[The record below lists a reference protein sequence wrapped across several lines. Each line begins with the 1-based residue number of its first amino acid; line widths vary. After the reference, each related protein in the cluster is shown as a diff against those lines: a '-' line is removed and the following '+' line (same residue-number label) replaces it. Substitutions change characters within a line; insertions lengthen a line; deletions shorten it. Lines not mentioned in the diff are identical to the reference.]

1 MMFFKKS
8 LTWMICLCFV
18 LTSCVTPG
26 QTTKVGPTFSS
37 QLVKKVEQN
46 AAISNVKLDIII
58 PAFDPGIPEDEEEQE
73 ENLIW
78 PELRRAEANRFALK
92 LKEELEKTGAF
103 GAVRVTPDASA
114 TGDLY
119 LLGKIVESNGLEVG
133 FELEV
138 VDITGQ
144 RWYTEQYEHE
154 VAEKYHKNTRNKG
167 KDPYQPV
174 FEEAATDLVEFLKEQ
189 GDTELALLQSVTE
202 MRFGANFS
210 EDAFSEHLEENA
222 NGYKLV
228 SLPSDDDPMLQ
239 RIRSI
244 RIRDQLYVDN
254 LQTHYEEFDAK
265 MATSYAAWQVQ
276 SLDEVKALKA
286 AENERTGK
294 AVAGILALALMV
306 GLAAA
311 SGNSSN
317 SGSSSAASAGA
328 IVAGVGGAALIASSF
343 RSSKEAEFHKE
354 TLEELGESIN
364 IDLGP
369 QVVEFE
375 GKTKEISGDA
385 AEQFSEWRA
394 FLKEIYDQ
402 EKTPEKQL

>member
-1 MMFFKKS
+1 MFFKKS
-8 LTWMICLCFV
+8 LTWIICLCFV
-18 LTSCVTPG
+18 LSSCVTPG
-26 QTTKVGPTFSS
+26 QSTKVGPAFSS
-37 QLVKKVEQN
+37 KLVKDVEKN
-46 AAISNVKLDIII
+46 AAISNVKLDIVI
-58 PAFDPGIPEDEEEQE
+58 PAFDPGIPEDEEEQD

-114 TGDLY
+114 TGDVY
-119 LLGKIVESNGLEVG
+119 ILGKIVESNGLEVE
-133 FELEV
+133 FDLEV

-144 RWYTEQYEHE
+144 RWYEESYEHE
-154 VAEKYHKNTRNKG
+154 VAEKYHKNIRNKG

-189 GDTELALLQSVTE
+189 GETELALLQSVTE
-202 MRFGANFS
+202 MRFASNFS

-228 SLPSDDDPMLQ
+228 GLPSDNDPMLK
-239 RIRSI
+239 RVRSI

-265 MATSYAAWQVQ
+265 MAESYAAWQVQ

-286 AENERTGK
+286 AENARTGK
-294 AVAGILALALMV
+294 AVAGVLAFALMV

-311 SGNSSN
+311 SGNSSS
-317 SGSSSAASAGA
+317 SGRSSAASAGA
-328 IVAGVGGAALIASSF
+328 IVAGVGGVALVASSF
-343 RSSKEAEFHKE
+343 RSSKEAEFHRG

-385 AEQFSEWRA
+385 AEQFAEWRA
-394 FLKEIYDQ
+394 FLKEIYEQ